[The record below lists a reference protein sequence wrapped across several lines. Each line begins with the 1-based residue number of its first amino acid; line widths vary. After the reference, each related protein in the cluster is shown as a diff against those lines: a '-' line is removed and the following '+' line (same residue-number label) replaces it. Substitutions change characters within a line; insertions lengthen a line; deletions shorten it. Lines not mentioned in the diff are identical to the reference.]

1 MPLFGDEMVIL
12 SEFARRFIIRDPDII
27 SIENAF
33 TVLPYLDSRLR
44 HHGLECPFHRW
55 DKKPIRK
62 KGGKTFFSYGR
73 VMYRDFAVRLNGRF
87 LLDSGTVMG
96 TECDVE
102 GIIELCQLSGTRF
115 QQISSRS
122 FGAVFQ
128 SALIRE
134 MVRRDYL
141 VPFKQKP
148 ADIPISMHDM
158 LKADRVGHTFDS
170 LTGFHKDVAEIDFSS
185 LFPWIIYNYNISTE
199 TLYSDEPPVQDVPG
213 LPLSVSLRKKGIIPT
228 AIKPLLDRRMHY
240 KKNPSALNKVK
251 MQGLKWVLVT
261 SYGYLRFREFKLGIA
276 SSHMAIGAFA
286 REILLKAKSICES
299 RGFNLIHGI
308 VDSLYIHKEGITE
321 QEVKDICMDIELETG
336 IPISFEGIFKWI
348 VFLPSVND
356 SSRPVPTRYY
366 GLFRSGEFKVRGIE
380 LRQAGSPNI
389 VKYFQN
395 RVLEVMAGCSTKED
409 IIKAFPEFC
418 RLLRMT
424 LKVLPDVAGGELS
437 SFVRLSKTD
446 YKNKVPQ
453 RQSIEQLKAK
463 GISVLAGQKVS
474 FIYTSKGTILP
485 EDYKGDAD
493 IGRYRQL
500 LIRSLYVLVQPFG
513 FTKKD
518 IMHLAKDIR
527 QTTLTEYGPSG
538 SMIQLVIWKLN
549 CRSSELR
556 NQAATFSG
564 IVWLAGSSLAG
575 HLWSC

>member
-1 MPLFGDEMVIL
+1 
-12 SEFARRFIIRDPDII
+12 
-27 SIENAF
+27 
-33 TVLPYLDSRLR
+33 
-44 HHGLECPFHRW
+44 
-55 DKKPIRK
+55 
-62 KGGKTFFSYGR
+62 
-73 VMYRDFAVRLNGRF
+73 
-87 LLDSGTVMG
+87 
-96 TECDVE
+96 
-102 GIIELCQLSGTRF
+102 
-115 QQISSRS
+115 
-122 FGAVFQ
+122 
-128 SALIRE
+128 
-134 MVRRDYL
+134 
-141 VPFKQKP
+141 
-148 ADIPISMHDM
+148 
-158 LKADRVGHTFDS
+158 
-170 LTGFHKDVAEIDFSS
+170 
-185 LFPWIIYNYNISTE
+185 
-199 TLYSDEPPVQDVPG
+199 
-213 LPLSVSLRKKGIIPT
+213 
-228 AIKPLLDRRMHY
+228 
-240 KKNPSALNKVK
+240 
-251 MQGLKWVLVT
+251 VT

-380 LRQAGSPNI
+380 MRQAGSPNI
-389 VKYFQN
+389 VKYFQHM
-395 RVLEVMAGCSTKED
+395 VLEVMAGCSTKED

-446 YKNKVPQ
+446 YNNKVPQ

-474 FIYTSKGTILP
+474 FIYTSKGTVLP

-518 IMHLAKDIR
+518 IMHLVKDMR
-527 QTTLTEYGPSG
+527 QTTLTEYRPSG
-538 SMIQLVIWKLN
+538 ANDQAGEMEA
-549 CRSSELR
+549 EL
-556 NQAATFSG
+556 QA
-564 IVWLAGSSLAG
+564 I
-575 HLWSC
+575 